1 MRSFSQYITEETVK
15 NLHME
20 HIEDEVFNNGVVGA
34 RESILFLLSV
44 RDMLSGS
51 SKSSVDITVK
61 FDGAPAIFAGID
73 PSDGKFFVGT
83 KGVFNKNPKIIKSPS
98 DVALYGY
105 KGQLA
110 NKVLISFNELQK
122 LNIKNVLQG
131 DIMFTQ
137 DDLTDV
143 EVGGQQYITFQPNT
157 IVYAVPARSVLAQK
171 IKNAKI
177 GIVFH
182 TTYSGNSLEEMGATF
197 GADVSNLTKTN
208 NVWFSSAEYQDKSG
222 TVTLTKEETGVL
234 TSFLSNAGKAF
245 RKVDSKSL
253 NNLLEVQS
261 DLPSSLIG
269 ASIKTYLNS
278 LVRAGKSV
286 MSVKGHGKSY
296 INFLSSLF
304 QEKIIPKVKSDSAK
318 EKKREQRDIIIKNIS
333 KNNKTLEAVMELYVN
348 VTKAKQIIIDK
359 LNSGPKRFPNTFVRT
374 DSGYKVVSDEGYV
387 AIDKIKGNAVKLVDR
402 MEFSYN
408 NFNGIKNWDK

>member
-1 MRSFSQYITEETVK
+1 
-15 NLHME
+15 ME

-34 RESILFLLSV
+34 RESILFLRSI

-61 FDGAPAIFAGID
+61 FDGAPAIFAGVD
-73 PSDGKFFVGT
+73 PTDGKFFVGT

-110 NKVLISFNELQK
+110 NKVLIAFNELQK

-137 DDLTDV
+137 DDLSDT
-143 EVGGQQYITFQPNT
+143 EVDGEQYTIFQPNT
-157 IVYAVPARSVLAQK
+157 IVYAVPSKSELAQK

-182 TTYSGNSLEEMGATF
+182 TTYSGSSLEDMGATF
-197 GADVSNLTKTN
+197 GANVSKLTKTK
-208 NVWFSSAEYQDKSG
+208 NVWFSSAEYQDKTG
-222 TVTLTKEETGVL
+222 TVTLTNEETGVL

-245 RKVDSKSL
+245 KKVDSKSL
-253 NNLLEVQS
+253 SNLLEVQF
-261 DLPSSLIG
+261 DLPSTLIG

-278 LVRAGKSV
+278 LVRAGKSIT
-286 MSVKGHGKSY
+286 SVKGHAKSY
-296 INFLSSLF
+296 INFLSSIF
-304 QEKIIPKVKSDSAK
+304 QEKIIPRVKSDAAK
-318 EKKREQRDIIIKNIS
+318 EKKGQQRDIIIKNII
-333 KNNKTLEAVMELYVN
+333 KNQKTLEAVMELYIN
-348 VTKAKQIIIDK
+348 VTRAKQIIIDK

-374 DSGYKVVSDEGYV
+374 NSGYKVVNDEGYV

-402 MEFSYN
+402 LEFSYN

>member
-1 MRSFSQYITEETVK
+1 MRSFSQYITEETIK

-34 RESILFLLSV
+34 RESILFLRSI

-61 FDGAPAIFAGID
+61 FDGAPAIFAGVD
-73 PSDGKFFVGT
+73 PADGKFFVGT

-110 NKVLISFNELQK
+110 NKVLIAFNELQK

-137 DDLTDV
+137 DDLSDT
-143 EVGGQQYITFQPNT
+143 EVDGEQYTIFQPNT
-157 IVYAVPARSVLAQK
+157 IVYAVPSKSELAQK

-182 TTYSGNSLEEMGATF
+182 TTYSGSSLEDMGATF
-197 GADVSNLTKTN
+197 GANVSKLTKTK
-208 NVWFSSAEYQDKSG
+208 NVWFSSAEYQDKTG
-222 TVTLTKEETGVL
+222 TVTLTNEETGVL

-245 RKVDSKSL
+245 KKVDSKSL
-253 NNLLEVQS
+253 SNLLEVQF
-261 DLPSSLIG
+261 DLPSTLIG

-278 LVRAGKSV
+278 LVRAGKSIT
-286 MSVKGHGKSY
+286 SVKGHAKSY
-296 INFLSSLF
+296 INFLSSIF
-304 QEKIIPKVKSDSAK
+304 QEKIIPRVKSDATK
-318 EKKREQRDIIIKNIS
+318 EKKRQQRNIIIKNII
-333 KNNKTLEAVMELYVN
+333 KNQKTLEAVMELYIN
-348 VTKAKQIIIDK
+348 VTRSILIIIHM

-374 DSGYKVVSDEGYV
+374 NSGYKVVNDEGYV

-402 MEFSYN
+402 LEFSYN

>member
-1 MRSFSQYITEETVK
+1 MRSFSQYITEETIK

-34 RESILFLLSV
+34 RESILFLRSI

-61 FDGAPAIFAGID
+61 FDGAPAIFAGVD
-73 PSDGKFFVGT
+73 PTDGKFFVGT

-110 NKVLISFNELQK
+110 NKVLIAFNELQK

-137 DDLTDV
+137 DDLSDT
-143 EVGGQQYITFQPNT
+143 EVDGEQYTIFQPNT
-157 IVYAVPARSVLAQK
+157 IVYAVPSKSELAQK

-182 TTYSGNSLEEMGATF
+182 TTYSGSSLEDMGATF
-197 GADVSNLTKTN
+197 GANVSKLTKTK
-208 NVWFSSAEYQDKSG
+208 NVWFSSAEYQDKTG
-222 TVTLTKEETGVL
+222 TVTLTNEETGVL

-245 RKVDSKSL
+245 KKVDSKSL
-253 NNLLEVQS
+253 SNLLEVQF
-261 DLPSSLIG
+261 DLPSTLIG

-278 LVRAGKSV
+278 LVRAGKSIT
-286 MSVKGHGKSY
+286 SVKGHAKSY
-296 INFLSSLF
+296 INFLSSIF
-304 QEKIIPKVKSDSAK
+304 QEKIIPRVKSDTAK
-318 EKKREQRDIIIKNIS
+318 EKKRQQRNIIIKNII
-333 KNNKTLEAVMELYVN
+333 KNQKTLEAVMELYIN
-348 VTKAKQIIIDK
+348 VTRAKQIIIDK

-374 DSGYKVVSDEGYV
+374 NSGYKVVNDEGYV

-402 MEFSYN
+402 LEFSYN